1 MSLIENA
8 KDAVKLVQQI
18 GNSELYE
25 KLIALQS
32 DALAMADENW
42 NLKEQVRSLE
52 QQLEEQKKL
61 LDVTEDMEYV
71 EDGGF
76 YVRKSERDNGKSISY
91 CPLCFKSDG
100 KIVPLYPD
108 PGFNRGCYKCGL
120 HNERYETAACRERKL
135 AGR

>member
-1 MSLIENA
+1 M
-8 KDAVKLVQQI
+8 QQI
-18 GNSELYE
+18 GNRELYE

-91 CPLCFKSDG
+91 CPLCFKSNG
-100 KIVPLYPD
+100 KMVPLN
-108 PGFNRGCYKCGL
+108 PGSNLGCYKCDI
-120 HNERYETAACRERKL
+120 HNARYETAACRERKF
-135 AGR
+135 GRRQSSAMPWPGG